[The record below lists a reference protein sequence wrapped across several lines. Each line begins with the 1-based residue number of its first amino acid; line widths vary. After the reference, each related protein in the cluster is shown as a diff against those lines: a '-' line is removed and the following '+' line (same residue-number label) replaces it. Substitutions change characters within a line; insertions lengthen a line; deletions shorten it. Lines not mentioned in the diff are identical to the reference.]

1 MPSLTNQM
9 NFISGPGE
17 MAGLVRSKDWSSTPL
32 GPIEHWPQSLR
43 TTVGLCLASNFPIN
57 IIWGAEHTQIYN
69 DGYRVVCG
77 EQHPAFLG
85 ASYPVSWASAWPA
98 VGEPFN
104 MALAGET
111 SFLENQ
117 RMFLNRNG
125 YPEETFFTFS
135 ISPIHDETG
144 DIGGLFH
151 PVTETTAAMLAE
163 RRTRVVRDLTA
174 RLVDAKDVDTVFER
188 AAETL
193 VEFAFD
199 LPFVIFYRLEPQDQT
214 DRRYRLAASVG
225 LSSGTSVSPDAIA
238 IDAMLPWPVGAAA
251 RSRVPELVQGLAPI
265 LCGARCGPYEEP
277 PDAAFVVPISL
288 PGSGPPIAMMIAGAS
303 ARLPIEDGYRG
314 LYELVGAAVGAA
326 LANAQAFEDEQRQ
339 AEALAAIDRAKT
351 TFFSNVSH
359 EFRTPLTLML
369 GPIEEALADGGDL
382 PALQRERLQ
391 VAHRNALRVL
401 KLVNSLLDF
410 SRIEAG
416 RMEARFE
423 PVDLAN
429 LTVEL
434 TSNFRSAC
442 DAAGLELVVD
452 CPTLD
457 VPVYLDRDMWEKIV
471 LNLLSNAFKFTFAGH
486 IAVFLVREDEAVA
499 LIVAD
504 TGIGIP
510 AAELPRIFERFHR
523 VEAQRGR
530 SHEGSGIGLAL
541 VESLVHLHG
550 GTASVTSVVAQGT
563 VFRVTLPLG
572 HAHLAAG
579 TVVNDPVETP
589 AMRPGMADIYADE
602 AVRWLP
608 DRLGQDF
615 DETTR
620 PVDAGGTRIL
630 LAEDNADMRLYVARI
645 LGQAG
650 YGVEIVENGLAALA
664 ALRAGELPDLILTDV
679 MMPGLDGFGL
689 LREIRADSTLD
700 GIVVILLSARAGEGA
715 RVEGLAAGADDYI
728 VKPFN
733 ARELRARIDG
743 AINLA
748 RQRRDAAVREQDL
761 LAEIVNERARTALLE
776 TEQRLEFA
784 LEAGR
789 LGSWE
794 LDLVARGLT
803 ASAIGR
809 ENFGIPESE
818 PRSMYNALLGRIHP
832 EDRDRQ
838 RLALSYAIET
848 HSALDIE
855 HRTVWPDGRVTWV
868 EVCGHAVYAED
879 GTPLRMIGVS
889 LDVTMRKHAEAQ
901 RTTLLNE
908 LNHRVK
914 NTLAIV
920 QAIARQTQRNATTPA
935 AFMTDLTARITALAR
950 AHDLLTDA
958 SWDGAQLADV
968 IDQTLAFYPNNS
980 DGITQV
986 SAIGPAV
993 KLSPSA
999 AISLNMAFH
1008 ELGTNAAKYG
1018 APSVPAGRVG
1028 VEWRIDYTVDPAC
1041 VDITWSETGG
1051 PPVEM
1056 PTRRGFGSRIIEIGL
1071 ADMFGGEVRL
1081 HFATGGVRCTMRLPL
1096 SVDIMAGAL

>member
-1 MPSLTNQM
+1 MPIITNQM
-9 NFISGPGE
+9 NFVGGPGE

-32 GPIEHWPQSLR
+32 GPIENWPQSLR

-57 IIWGAEHTQIYN
+57 IIWGDEHTQIYN
-69 DGYRVVCG
+69 DGYRMLCG

-85 ASYPVSWASAWPA
+85 MSYPVSWASAWP
-98 VGEPFN
+98 VIGEPFT
-104 MALAGET
+104 MALAGAT

-125 YPEETFFTFS
+125 YLEETFFTFS
-135 ISPIHDETG
+135 TSPIHDETG
-144 DIGGLFH
+144 GIGGLFH

-163 RRTRVVRDLTA
+163 RRSRLVRDMTSC
-174 RLVDAKDVDTVFER
+174 LVAAHDVDTAFGR

-193 VEFAFD
+193 AEFAFD
-199 LPFVIFYRLEPQDQT
+199 LPFVIFYRLEPQDRT
-214 DRRYRLAASVG
+214 DRRYKLAALVG
-225 LSSGTSVSPDAIA
+225 LSGGTAATPDTIE
-238 IDAMLPWPVGAAA
+238 IDAMLPWPVAAA
-251 RSRVPELVQGLAPI
+251 AHSKIPELVRGLGPM
-265 LCGARCGPYEEP
+265 LGAASCGPYEEP
-277 PDAAFVVPISL
+277 PDAAFAVPISL
-288 PGSGPPIAMMIAGAS
+288 PGSGLPVAMMIAGAS
-303 ARLPIEDGYRG
+303 ARLPIDDGYRG
-314 LYELVGAAVGAA
+314 LYELVGAAIGAA
-326 LANAQAFEDEQRQ
+326 LANVQAFEDERRQ

-369 GPIEEALADGGDL
+369 GPIEEALANGGDL
-382 PALQRERLQ
+382 PVLQRERLE
-391 VAHRNALRVL
+391 VARRNALRVL

-410 SRIEAG
+410 SQIEAG
-416 RMEARFE
+416 RMQARFE
-423 PVDLAN
+423 PVDLAKF
-429 LTVEL
+429 TIEL
-434 TSNFRSAC
+434 ASNFRSAC
-442 DAAGLELVVD
+442 EAAGLELVVD

-457 VPVYLDRDMWEKIV
+457 VPVYLDRDMWEKII
-471 LNLLSNAFKFTFAGH
+471 LNLLSNAFKFTFAGK
-486 IAVFLVREDEAVA
+486 ITVSLVREDEAVA
-499 LIVAD
+499 LIVRD
-504 TGIGIP
+504 TGVGIP
-510 AAELPRIFERFHR
+510 SAELPRAFERFHR
-523 VEAQRGR
+523 VDSQRGR
-530 SHEGSGIGLAL
+530 SHEGTGIGLAL

-550 GTASVTSVVAQGT
+550 GKVAVSSVVDQGT
-563 VFRVTLPLG
+563 SFRVTLPLG

-579 TVVNDPVETP
+579 SVVKDRAEIQTTP
-589 AMRPGMADIYADE
+589 HAMANIYADE

-608 DRLGQDF
+608 DRLEQDL
-615 DETTR
+615 DDTSG
-620 PVDAGGTRIL
+620 PVGEGRTRIL

-645 LGQAG
+645 LDKAG
-650 YGVEIVENGLAALA
+650 YHVDVVGNGVAALA
-664 ALRAGELPDLILTDV
+664 ALRAGALPDLILTDV

-689 LREIRADSTLD
+689 LREIRADSTLH
-700 GIVVILLSARAGEGA
+700 GVVVILLSARAGEEA

-743 AINLA
+743 AVNLA

-761 LAEIVNERARTALLE
+761 LAEIVIERARTALRD

-809 ENFGIPESE
+809 ENFGIRESD
-818 PRSMYNALLGRIHP
+818 PRSMYNALLGQIHP

-838 RLALSYAIET
+838 RLALSHAIET

-855 HRTVWPDGRVTWV
+855 HRTVWPDGHVTWV
-868 EVCGHAVYAED
+868 EVCGHAVYGRD

-889 LDVTMRKHAEAQ
+889 LDVTMRKQAEAQ

-920 QAIARQTQRNATTPA
+920 QAIARQTQRNARTPA
-935 AFMTDLTARITALAR
+935 AFMTDLTARIAALAR
-950 AHDLLTDA
+950 AHDLLTEA

-968 IDQTLAFYPNNS
+968 IDQTLVFYPNRNN
-980 DGITQV
+980 GVPQV
-986 SAIGPAV
+986 SAHGPAV
-993 KLSPSA
+993 KLSPNA
-999 AISLNMAFH
+999 AVSLNMAFH

-1018 APSVPAGRVG
+1018 ALSVSSGRVS
-1028 VEWRIDYTVDPAC
+1028 VEWRIDRAADPAC
-1041 VDITWSETGG
+1041 VEIIWSETGG

-1056 PTRRGFGSRIIEIGL
+1056 PTHRGFGSRVVESGL

-1081 HFATGGVRCTMRLPL
+1081 DFATGGVRCTMHLPV
-1096 SVDIMAGAL
+1096 SADIMAIA